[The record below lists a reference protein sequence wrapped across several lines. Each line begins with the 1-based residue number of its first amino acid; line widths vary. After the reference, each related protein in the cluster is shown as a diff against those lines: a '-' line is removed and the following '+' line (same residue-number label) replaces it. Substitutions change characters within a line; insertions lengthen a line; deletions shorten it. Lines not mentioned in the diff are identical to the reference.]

1 MAAPADLILAVLFFA
16 AALLYST
23 VGHGGASG
31 YLAAMALVG
40 MSPAEMRP
48 TALVLN
54 VLVSAVA
61 TRQFARHGHFR
72 WSEFLPVILP
82 AAPMAFLG
90 GTLQLSADVYRPVVG
105 VVLLL
110 AAARALV
117 TANRP
122 ETPPRRA
129 PLPLLV
135 FAGAAIGLLA
145 GLTGVGGGIFLTPLL
160 LFAGWSPAHRAAG
173 VSAPFILVNSLAGLA
188 GFLSVAPALPRA
200 IPWWMLVTLLGG
212 WLGARAGSRH
222 FPGVRLRRA
231 LGVVLL
237 IAGIKLVAA

>member
-1 MAAPADLILAVLFFA
+1 VQPVDLLLAALFLA
-16 AALLYST
+16 AATLYST

-54 VLVSAVA
+54 VIVAAVA
-61 TRQFARHGHFR
+61 TRHFARQGHFR
-72 WSEFLPVILP
+72 WREFLPVILP

-90 GTLQLSADVYRPVVG
+90 GTLQLSADVYRPLVG

-110 AAARALV
+110 AGIRALV
-117 TANRP
+117 TASRP
-122 ETPPRRA
+122 ETVPRNA

-160 LFAGWSPAHRAAG
+160 LFAGWSPTHRAAG

-188 GFLSVAPALPRA
+188 GLLSTAPALPPA
-200 IPWWMLVTLLGG
+200 MPWWMLVTLLGG
-212 WLGARAGSRH
+212 WLGARVGSRH
-222 FPGVRLRRA
+222 LPSAPLRRT

-237 IAGIKLVAA
+237 IAAAKLIFA